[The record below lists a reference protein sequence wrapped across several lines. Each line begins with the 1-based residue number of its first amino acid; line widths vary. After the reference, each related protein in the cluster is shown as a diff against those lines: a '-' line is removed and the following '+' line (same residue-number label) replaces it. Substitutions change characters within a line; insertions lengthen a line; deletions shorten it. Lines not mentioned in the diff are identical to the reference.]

1 MGNACRKATDGSE
14 TVKMEPKPE
23 ENKSDSAKKDQA
35 ARTAQDGAKGYL
47 AKKREVEAEKQ
58 RNKERDMEERLA
70 REREAEAARLL
81 QRAAAAH
88 LALHE
93 PVMAPQLQIPS
104 NNNPVEQAIS
114 TARQMLADASEA
126 VQKAF
131 EAQPATEAQQASAS
145 DSTPERVKPPALSMP
160 APDALAA
167 AQEYMISTARGL
179 MDAAADAVSK
189 ATTGTDDAPAA
200 ATPIGADAAAASAP
214 SSAAAAVPAPGA
226 ASAASAAAPVPVPEP
241 GSPGSPVSR
250 DASFVAPPADAEPSF
265 AEPRPQAE
273 PPSTPQP
280 TTLLPTSASAA
291 AAPGTPGS
299 SELVQTL

>member
-14 TVKMEPKPE
+14 TVKMEPRPE
-23 ENKSDSAKKDQA
+23 DNKSDRAKKDQA
-35 ARTAQDGAKGYL
+35 ARAAQDGAKGYL

-160 APDALAA
+160 TPDALAA

-189 ATTGTDDAPAA
+189 ATTGTADAPAA
-200 ATPIGADAAAASAP
+200 ATPMGADAAAASAP
-214 SSAAAAVPAPGA
+214 SSTAAAVPAPGA
-226 ASAASAAAPVPVPEP
+226 ASAAAPVLEPEP
-241 GSPGSPVSR
+241 PVSR
-250 DASFVAPPADAEPSF
+250 DVSFVTSPADAEPSF

-280 TTLLPTSASAA
+280 TTPLATSVSA
-291 AAPGTPGS
+291 AAPGSPGS